1 MPKFS
6 SGSSTTEKAKPKFVS
21 GSGGGNFPK
30 AADLFGELVMLTPVE
45 VETVPGY
52 EGKGTTER
60 LTADTVVLTGP
71 HQGEYPSMW
80 WGQSPI
86 VAAGKRV
93 LRKGDDSIILGRL
106 YRFPQ
111 AGNKAK
117 YPTRQD
123 IEKALKRW
131 RPGKPDV
138 NFAWALEQFDEDDA
152 ELAER
157 YLDGDFEFEAVDL
170 DDDPFDDDDD

>member
-1 MPKFS
+1 MPKFTA
-6 SGSSTTEKAKPKFVS
+6 GGNTATEPEKRTFVS

-30 AADLFGELVMLTPVE
+30 AADLFGALVMLTPVE

-60 LTADTVVLTGP
+60 LTADTVVLDGP

-80 WGQSPI
+80 WSQSPI
-86 VAAGKRV
+86 VSAAKAV
-93 LRKGDDSIILGRL
+93 LRKNKGEIILGRL

-111 AGNKAK
+111 SSNKAK

-123 IEKALKRW
+123 IEKALARW
-131 RPGKPDV
+131 RPGRPDV
-138 NFAWALEQFDEDDA
+138 NFAWALEKFTEEDQ

-157 YLDGDFEFEAVDL
+157 YLDGDLEFEAAEL
-170 DDDPFDDDDD
+170 EGDDAFEDD